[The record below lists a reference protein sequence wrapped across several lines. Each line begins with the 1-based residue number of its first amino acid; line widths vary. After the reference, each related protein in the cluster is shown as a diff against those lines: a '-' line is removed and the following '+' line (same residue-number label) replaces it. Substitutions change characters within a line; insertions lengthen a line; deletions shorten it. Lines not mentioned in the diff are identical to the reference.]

1 MMYVPSSR
9 DGTEMPVPTTV
20 TRALDIG
27 RPEPSS
33 RSTPVIVPVVP
44 WAIASTGI
52 NTATA
57 NDTIWRRRIIASFFS
72 FRRWSLAFWS
82 DEMQNGEV
90 RRRELPPCRSTRGG
104 GLLGHDPHHVL
115 QHLHE
120 PAAHLE
126 VALGAASEPQLAVT
140 EERHQRRMSGKDSNV
155 SVVRGRDN

>member
-20 TRALDIG
+20 TRALEIG

-44 WAIASTGI
+44 WAIASTGT

-90 RRRELPPCRSTRGG
+90 RQRAAFRGCI
-104 GLLGHDPHHVL
+104 VL
-115 QHLHE
+115 ARADEGRVVLR
-120 PAAHLE
+120 AKYYIWKA
-126 VALGAASEPQLAVT
+126 GAATTASGAGGSLAAARIT
-140 EERHQRRMSGKDSNV
+140 AS
-155 SVVRGRDN
+155 SVN